1 MDKNTI
7 VGLGLIFILFLAW
20 QQFLAPSPEEL
31 EAQQRLQDSLARVE
45 QLADAVDPASGSPA
59 EPEEVIPTEVPL
71 LSDSARLE
79 QLTGVFGPF
88 AAAASG
94 QADSVVLENDL
105 IRVAFSTK
113 GGHISS
119 VLLKNY
125 KKIQENEAGEE
136 YSEPLYLMAD
146 EKNRFEYILPIANV
160 PSGGVRTS
168 DLYFTPT
175 VEGNTVR
182 MRATASN
189 GSYFE
194 QVYTL
199 AEGTYLIDYDLRL
212 EGLDRTLAQ
221 NADGIQLHWENYLDK
236 IEKNDSYE
244 RSYSTIY
251 FKPVD
256 DGSDYCSC
264 TSSDVEEVKE
274 QPLKWVSMSNQF
286 FNSSLVADRAFR
298 TGRMETVMPEDED
311 AEDLK
316 KLQADLLLPVSRS
329 GSEVFEMGL
338 YVGPNEFKRLQD
350 IGYDL
355 TDIIPFGRSIFG
367 AVNRWAI
374 RPFFNF
380 LDSFIGNKGISILM
394 LTLLV
399 KLMLFPLTYKM
410 LVSQSKMQALKP
422 YLEKAKAKHKDDA
435 QAQQMETMK
444 LYGEYGVSPLGGCL
458 PMLAQMPI
466 WFALYRF
473 FPASITFRQENFLWA
488 NDLSTFD
495 SFIRLPFEVP
505 LGFGAHISLFAFL
518 WAITTLIYTY
528 YNTRHMDYSAQPAM
542 KYMQY
547 IMPVMFLGFFNS
559 FAAGLTCYLLFSNL
573 INIGQTIVTKNFIID
588 QDKLLA
594 QLEENKK
601 KPKKKSGFRARLEE
615 AMKEQQ
621 RRAGEADKSSQKG
634 SKK

>member
-7 VGLGLIFILFLAW
+7 VGLGLIFLLFLAW

-31 EAQQRLQDSLARVE
+31 EAQQRTRDSLARVE
-45 QLADAVDPASGSPA
+45 QLAEAVVPDQDSVA
-59 EPEEVIPTEVPL
+59 EQVVPTDVAA
-71 LSDSARLE
+71 LSDSARIAELS
-79 QLTGVFGPF
+79 GAFGPF
-88 AAAASG
+88 ASAASG
-94 QADSVVLENDL
+94 TADSVVFETDL
-105 IRVAFSTK
+105 MKITFSTK
-113 GGHISS
+113 GGNISR

-125 KKIQENEAGEE
+125 RKIRENEAGEE
-136 YSEPLYLMAD
+136 FSEPLSLLAD
-146 EKNRFEYILPIANV
+146 DKNRFEYILPIASV

-168 DLYFTPT
+168 DLYFTPK

-182 MRATASN
+182 MRATAAN

-194 QVYTL
+194 QVYIIND
-199 AEGTYLIDYDLRL
+199 GTYLIDYDLRL
-212 EGLDRTLAQ
+212 EGLDRTLSQQAE
-221 NADGIQLHWENYLDK
+221 GIQLHWENYLDK
-236 IEKNDSYE
+236 IEKNDRYE
-244 RSYSTIY
+244 RNYSTIY
-251 FKPVD
+251 FKPAD
-256 DGSDYCSC
+256 ESSDYCSC
-264 TSSDVEEVKE
+264 TSSDVEEVDE

-286 FNSSLVADRAFR
+286 FNSSLIAESAFR
-298 TGRMETVMPEDED
+298 SGRMETVMLDED
-311 AEDLK
+311 ADALK
-316 KLQADLLLPVSRS
+316 KVQADLLLPINRTS
-329 GSEVFEMGL
+329 SEVFEMGL
-338 YVGPNEFKRLQD
+338 YVGPNEFRRLSA

-367 AVNRWAI
+367 AINRWMI

-422 YLEKAKAKHKDDA
+422 YIEKAKAKHKDDS

-495 SFIRLPFEVP
+495 SFIHLPFEVP

-559 FAAGLTCYLLFSNL
+559 FAAGLTSYLLFSNL
-573 INIGQTIVTKNFIID
+573 INIGQTIITKNFIID
-588 QDKLLA
+588 QNKLLA

-601 KPKKKSGFRARLEE
+601 KPKKTSGFRARLEE

-621 RRAGEADKSSQKG
+621 RRAADTEKTKG
-634 SKK
+634 RKK

>member
-1 MDKNTI
+1 M
-7 VGLGLIFILFLAW
+7 LFLAW
-20 QQFLAPSPEEL
+20 QQFLAPSPQEL
-31 EAQQRLQDSLARVE
+31 EAQQRSRDSLARLE
-45 QLADAVDPASGSPA
+45 QLAETILPGEDAAPA
-59 EPEEVIPTEVPL
+59 EAVTPTDAPL
-71 LSDSARLE
+71 LTDSARLE
-79 QLTGVFGPF
+79 QLTGTFGPF
-88 AAAASG
+88 ASAAVG

-105 IRVAFSTK
+105 LKVTFSTK
-113 GGHISS
+113 GGRITS
-119 VLLKNY
+119 VLLKQY
-125 KKIQENEAGEE
+125 HKVRETDAGEE
-136 YSEPLYLMAD
+136 FTNPLYLLED
-146 EKNRFEYILPIANV
+146 DKNRFEYILPIANV

-175 VEGNTVR
+175 VDGQTVR
-182 MRATASN
+182 MRAATAN
-189 GSYFE
+189 GGFFE
-194 QVYTL
+194 QSYTVSD
-199 AEGTYLIDYDLRL
+199 GSYLIDYDLRF

-221 NADGIQLHWENYLDK
+221 NTPGVQLHWENYLDK
-236 IEKNDSYE
+236 IEKNDDYE
-244 RSYSTIY
+244 RNYSTVY

-256 DGSDYCSC
+256 EGSDYCSC
-264 TSSDVEEVKE
+264 TSSDVEEVDD
-274 QPLKWVSMSNQF
+274 QTVKWVSMSNQF
-286 FNSSLVADRAFR
+286 FNSSLIAGSAFR
-298 TGRMETVMPEDED
+298 SARLETVMFDGEN
-311 AEDLK
+311 EDLK
-316 KLQADLLLPVSRS
+316 KLQADLFLPIDNF
-329 GSEVFEMGL
+329 GGDTYEMGL
-338 YVGPNEFKRLQD
+338 YVGPNEFQRLQE

-355 TDIIPFGRSIFG
+355 TDIIPFGRSVFG
-367 AVNRWAI
+367 AINRWAI
-374 RPFFNF
+374 RPFFDL

-399 KLMLFPLTYKM
+399 KLLLFPLTYKM

-435 QAQQMETMK
+435 QAQQMESMK

-495 SFIRLPFEVP
+495 NFIQLPFEVP

-518 WAITTLIYTY
+518 WAVTTLIYTY
-528 YNTRHMDYSAQPAM
+528 YNTKHMDYSAQPAM

-559 FAAGLTCYLLFSNL
+559 FAAGLTSYLLFSNL
-573 INIGQTIVTKNFIID
+573 INIAQTIVAKNFIID
-588 QDKLLA
+588 QNKLLA

-601 KPKKKSGFRARLEE
+601 KPKKTSGFRARLED

-621 RRAGEADKSSQKG
+621 RRAGDTEKPTKG
-634 SKK
+634 RKK

>member
-31 EAQQRLQDSLARVE
+31 EEQQRLQDSLARVE
-45 QLADAVDPASGSPA
+45 QLAEAAVTPEATA
-59 EPEEVIPTEVPL
+59 EPEAVIPTEAPL

-79 QLTGVFGPF
+79 QLTGTFGPF

-94 QADSVVLENDL
+94 EADSVVLENDL
-105 IRVAFSTK
+105 MRVAFSTK
-113 GGHISS
+113 GGRITS

-136 YSEPLYLMAD
+136 YSEPLYLLAD
-146 EKNRFEYILPIANV
+146 KQNRFEYILPMANV

-168 DLYFTPT
+168 DLYFTPS

-182 MRATASN
+182 MRATAAN

-194 QVYTL
+194 QIYTI
-199 AEGTYLIDYDLRL
+199 AEGTYLIDYNLRL

-221 NADGIQLHWENYLDK
+221 NADGIQLHWEDYLGK
-236 IEKNDSYE
+236 IEKNDRYE
-244 RSYSTIY
+244 RNYSTIY
-251 FKPVD
+251 FKPVE

-264 TSSDVEEVKE
+264 TSSDVEEVEE

-286 FNSSLVADRAFR
+286 FNSSLIADQSFR
-298 TGRMETVMPEDED
+298 TGRMETVMLEED

-316 KLQADLLLPVSRS
+316 KLQADLLLPISRS
-329 GSEVFEMGL
+329 SSEVIEMEL
-338 YVGPNEFKRLQD
+338 YVGPNEFQRLRA

-374 RPFFNF
+374 RPFFNL

-505 LGFGAHISLFAFL
+505 LGFGSHISLFAFL

-573 INIGQTIVTKNFIID
+573 INIVQTIVTKNFIID

-594 QLEENKK
+594 KLEENKK

-621 RRAGEADKSSQKG
+621 RRAGETDKSS
-634 SKK
+634 KKDGKN

>member
-1 MDKNTI
+1 M
-7 VGLGLIFILFLAW
+7 LFLAW
-20 QQFLAPSPEEL
+20 QQFLAPSPEDL
-31 EAQQRLQDSLARVE
+31 EAQQRRQDSLARVE
-45 QLADAVDPASGSPA
+45 QLAETILPGEDAAPA
-59 EPEEVIPTEVPL
+59 EAVTPTEAPL
-71 LSDSARLE
+71 LTDSARLE
-79 QLTGVFGPF
+79 QLTGTFGPF
-88 AAAASG
+88 ANAAVG

-105 IRVAFSTK
+105 LKVTLSTK
-113 GGHISS
+113 GGQITS
-119 VLLKNY
+119 VLLKQYY
-125 KKIQENEAGEE
+125 KVRETDVGEE
-136 YSEPLYLMAD
+136 FTNPLYLLED
-146 EKNRFEYILPIANV
+146 DKNRFEYILPIANV

-168 DLYFTPT
+168 DLYFTAT
-175 VEGNTVR
+175 VEGQTVR
-182 MRATASN
+182 MRAATAN
-189 GSYFE
+189 GGFFE
-194 QVYTL
+194 QSYTVSD
-199 AEGTYLIDYDLRL
+199 GSYLIDYDLRF

-221 NADGIQLHWENYLDK
+221 NTPGVQLHWENYLDK
-236 IEKNDSYE
+236 IEKNDDYE
-244 RSYSTIY
+244 RNYSTVY

-256 DGSDYCSC
+256 EGSDYCSC
-264 TSSDVEEVKE
+264 TSSDVEEVDD
-274 QPLKWVSMSNQF
+274 QTVKWVSMSNQF
-286 FNSSLVADRAFR
+286 FNSSLIAGSAFR
-298 TGRMETVMPEDED
+298 SARLETVMFDDED
-311 AEDLK
+311 EDLK
-316 KLQADLLLPVSRS
+316 KLQADLFLPIEDFDDNVY
-329 GSEVFEMGL
+329 EMGL
-338 YVGPNEFKRLQD
+338 YVGPNEFQRLQE

-355 TDIIPFGRSIFG
+355 TDIIPFGRSVFG
-367 AVNRWAI
+367 AINRWAI
-374 RPFFNF
+374 RPFFNL

-399 KLMLFPLTYKM
+399 KLLLFPLTYKM

-435 QAQQMETMK
+435 QAQQMESMK

-495 SFIRLPFEVP
+495 SFIQLPFEVP

-528 YNTRHMDYSAQPAM
+528 YNTKHMDYSAQPAM

-559 FAAGLTCYLLFSNL
+559 FAAGLTSYLLFSNL
-573 INIGQTIVTKNFIID
+573 INIAQTIVAKNFIID
-588 QDKLLA
+588 QNKLLA

-601 KPKKKSGFRARLEE
+601 KPKKTSGFRVRLEE

-621 RRAGEADKSSQKG
+621 RRTGDTEKPTKG
-634 SKK
+634 RKK